1 MPLSPPPTQVHEYTF
16 DLPLF
21 RVLSFLENLRFNYR
35 RQWTRVTL
43 LPLLP
48 YLSTYISLIHLY
60 RHSSIYIYIL
70 YSRPMDNVAC
80 PFRVNSIENIHR
92 EHLHR
97 DYGFRTQ
104 PAAPLGRIARID
116 LDEEGKR

>member
-1 MPLSPPPTQVHEYTF
+1 MDTRDAPASPSLSIYLYFAYPS
-16 DLPLF
+16 
-21 RVLSFLENLRFNYR
+21 LSAQL
-35 RQWTRVTL
+35 
-43 LPLLP
+43 
-48 YLSTYISLIHLY
+48 
-60 RHSSIYIYIL
+60 YIYIL

>member
-1 MPLSPPPTQVHEYTF
+1 
-16 DLPLF
+16 
-21 RVLSFLENLRFNYR
+21 
-35 RQWTRVTL
+35 
-43 LPLLP
+43 
-48 YLSTYISLIHLY
+48 
-60 RHSSIYIYIL
+60 
-70 YSRPMDNVAC
+70 MDNVAC

>member
-1 MPLSPPPTQVHEYTF
+1 MDTRDAPTSPSLSIYLYFAYPS
-16 DLPLF
+16 
-21 RVLSFLENLRFNYR
+21 LSAE
-35 RQWTRVTL
+35 
-43 LPLLP
+43 
-48 YLSTYISLIHLY
+48 LY
-60 RHSSIYIYIL
+60 IYIYIL